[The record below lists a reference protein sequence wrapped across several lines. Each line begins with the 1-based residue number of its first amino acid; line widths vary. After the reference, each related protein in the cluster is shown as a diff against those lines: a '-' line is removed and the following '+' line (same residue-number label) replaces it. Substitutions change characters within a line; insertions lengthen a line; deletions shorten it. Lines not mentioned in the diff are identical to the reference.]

1 MRRAVASFSSR
12 GGSLAVGALGAA
24 LGAALRRHSRQLTAA
39 AAEPAWVQAYRDD
52 GVALVPGFA
61 SDETTDTMIASMAE
75 LIEAWDPETSRNSV
89 FHVNSAEGAAAD
101 ADGEAAGLAR
111 DLYFFDT
118 ADENGFFLNPG
129 AIEGDDIR
137 RDMPK
142 AHLLNKVGHGAC
154 PSACMGWGGVGWG
167 LTRTLCCPALHLHV
181 PAFRE
186 CKLAHR
192 PLPTSAPSHSTLLP
206 SPSNKPKTAR

>member
-52 GVALVPGFA
+52 GVAVVPGFA
-61 SDETTDTMIASMAE
+61 SNETTDKMISEMAE

-154 PSACMGWGGVGWG
+154 PSACWGAVGGVGADSD
-167 LTRTLCCPALHLHV
+167 PV
-181 PAFRE
+181 
-186 CKLAHR
+186 
-192 PLPTSAPSHSTLLP
+192 LP
-206 SPSNKPKTAR
+206 SATSTRAGLPRV

>member
-24 LGAALRRHSRQLTAA
+24 LGAALRRHSRQLSAA

-52 GVALVPGFA
+52 GVAVVPGFA
-61 SDETTDTMIASMAE
+61 SDETTDAMIASMAQ

-89 FHVNSAEGAAAD
+89 FHVNSAEGATAD

-137 RDMPK
+137 RDIPK

-154 PSACMGWGGVGWG
+154 PSACWAKEWGGVGWG
-167 LTRTLCCPALHLHV
+167 LTRGLC
-181 PAFRE
+181 
-186 CKLAHR
+186 
-192 PLPTSAPSHSTLLP
+192 LP
-206 SPSNKPKTAR
+206 SATSTRAGLPRV